1 MKGGPR
7 HRHKKRGERRRWM
20 STNRLKGPENDAKFS
35 RRKSLSFVERKSFFR
50 PDPSGSALAD
60 RMNIQ
65 PSIRGRLQMTR
76 LHLKKTANGNETEI
90 FKRSTLY
97 ANDPKKFAASP
108 DAYRHQMFLI
118 LSRNFNTKICIN
130 RDLIRML
137 IQLKTQFN

>member
-1 MKGGPR
+1 MKGGPT

-76 LHLKKTANGNETEI
+76 LHLKK
-90 FKRSTLY
+90 KRQTGTRRKYL
-97 ANDPKKFAASP
+97 NDPLCMQMIRKNSQHLQMLTDTK
-108 DAYRHQMFLI
+108 MFLI
-118 LSRNFNTKICIN
+118 LSRIS
-130 RDLIRML
+130 
-137 IQLKTQFN
+137 TQKFV